1 MLSWWHYIL
10 SSLILLPVDS
20 KGLLSAK
27 VIDFKENKEYL
38 VDIYGALV
46 Q

>member
-20 KGLLSAK
+20 KGFIHVK
-27 VIDFKENKEYL
+27 VIDLKENKECL